1 MSFLSSCDKI
11 IISSY
16 LQARPAPT
24 SVVWSRAEEPEF
36 RQLGRFLTLKNVTHD
51 EAGLYTC
58 TVTNTV
64 SPSGEVARERVGSAA
79 VRVEVRH
86 PPGEAF
92 IEPEEPVGIEGKSVE
107 LRWTA
112 FSCKI

>member
-1 MSFLSSCDKI
+1 M
-11 IISSY
+11 
-16 LQARPAPT
+16 
-24 SVVWSRAEEPEF
+24 
-36 RQLGRFLTLKNVTHD
+36 THN

-107 LRWTA
+107 LRWTQPVNLR
-112 FSCKI
+112 FDLTHLHPGVEQLPPGSPCLSTSGGRRVNLVRS